1 MYEFQK
7 GFPRLVASN
16 LDGFRGRLLEQV
28 YCCRQATRHRRRKGA
43 PGEVWELK
51 ARNCGVFFRYLLR
64 VGHCMRDLEFLTR
77 FQPLSDDFRGSR
89 EGHRALTRQCRTRV
103 VDLEMTDTAEWRTRA
118 IWDSLEAGSYKQALQ
133 LCSKHLK
140 KTPNSPLLQALAAL
154 ATLKMGKVE
163 EALKLCD
170 SARKLPGALDPSV
183 LPVLAQVY
191 NQAGKRKGVSKMYEE
206 ASLAF
211 PRNEELAVLWH
222 MSLARDMNLKEQQ
235 QVRV

>member
-1 MYEFQK
+1 
-7 GFPRLVASN
+7 
-16 LDGFRGRLLEQV
+16 
-28 YCCRQATRHRRRKGA
+28 
-43 PGEVWELK
+43 
-51 ARNCGVFFRYLLR
+51 
-64 VGHCMRDLEFLTR
+64 
-77 FQPLSDDFRGSR
+77 
-89 EGHRALTRQCRTRV
+89 
-103 VDLEMTDTAEWRTRA
+103 MTDTAEWRTRA